1 MDCEFPYYGFSDP
14 AIWGTFQWKERFPSD
29 TELRAYFQHAAD
41 VWDLHRDVKL
51 NTRITAAVYDESRA
65 RWTATTSEGDV
76 FDCKWL
82 IAATG
87 TSFKQHIPDWPGRE
101 KFKGEI
107 RHSAGWPEAGIELKG
122 KRLAVIGAGSTGVQ
136 VVQEASKVCS
146 HLTQFIRSPNFA
158 LPMRQRQVG
167 LDEWYAYKAQIP
179 HVFKACRQTR
189 SGLPIEGLNKGVFED
204 DDQERRKQMEE
215 AWTRGGFNW

>member
-1 MDCEFPYYGFSDP
+1 M
-14 AIWGTFQWKERFPSD
+14 
-29 TELRAYFQHAAD
+29 RAYFQHVAD
-41 VWDLHRDVKL
+41 VWNLHKDIKL
-51 NTRITAAVYDESRA
+51 NTKITQAAYSEDRA
-65 RWTATTSEGDV
+65 RWLAESSEGEF

-87 TSFKQHIPDWPGRE
+87 TSFKQHIPQWPGRE

-107 RHSAGWPEAGIELKG
+107 HHSAGWPQQGISLEG

-136 VVQEASKVCS
+136 VVQEASKLCN

-158 LPMRQRQVG
+158 LPMRQRRIE

-179 HVFKACRQTR
+179 HVFNACRQTR
-189 SGLPIEGLNKGVFED
+189 SGLPILGLNKGVFD
-204 DDQERRKQMEE
+204 DDDHERRLRMEE
-215 AWTRGGFNW
+215 AWKRGGFNWYDPNHARTRRQHDLTIL